1 MSRADVEAR
10 LERVRTAID
19 RAIESG
25 VTEFQ
30 HEGGDGATMI
40 SLADL
45 QRMEQALIRQLAA
58 YKGRTRF
65 NLLRPFILAGLIVM
79 SWTNQTIMAGA
90 GIEPVVIKSND
101 SARRTPSRT
110 YHPPYSGATIT
121 RNNYDFMP
129 PHRSGDGAIRE
140 SWDLLTRRVRWM
152 VENEPLMRRMI
163 SLLAQ
168 YVVGEGIGVYSAA
181 IDHVPLSSETS
192 GSLID
197 HPLFQFGDESDLR
210 FERWAED
217 YADVERQ
224 KSLWEMQLLSAK
236 EVFGAGNSLWLEC
249 RKRSAA
255 NMPTLC
261 YQLLEAEQ
269 LDRSMDRPASPGRN
283 RISNG
288 IEYDPT
294 NEPVAYWLFDAHP
307 YDDTYAAM
315 LTTRSRRIPAARI
328 AHLYLPS
335 RSSQHFGASLANC
348 ALQTCKDADWL
359 VGHELTAAALAA
371 GLTLL
376 IKESDETRSVT
387 LDTEDDT
394 TTRAYCYG
402 EDGIPHLS
410 DVGLTSGSVAT
421 VGEKESVEVVES
433 KRPGPLIEPFVRFL
447 SNRVSMSGDL
457 SWHRFTGDPTGAS
470 FATLRAMI
478 NDDRAMALPITYSFG
493 RKIAV
498 RPRKQHDRICSG
510 MGLFSSVTAQQYLR
524 EEWIYQEYD
533 VLGPP
538 LRNLNPVEDAESAK
552 ARISAGLS
560 TLRIECALLGLSYRR
575 VMRQLAVERD
585 LAAALRL
592 ALDFSNG
599 GGQSGTRTTTDASPA
614 PEVAA

>member
-1 MSRADVEAR
+1 MSRAEIQAR
-10 LERVRTAID
+10 LERVRAAID
-19 RAIESG
+19 KAIEFG
-25 VTEFQ
+25 VAEFA
-30 HEGGDGATMI
+30 HEGGDSTRMI

-45 QRMEQALIRQLAA
+45 QRLEQSLIKQLAA
-58 YKGRTRF
+58 YQGRSRF
-65 NLLRPFILAGLIVM
+65 QTLRPFLLAGLIVM
-79 SWTNQTIMAGA
+79 SWTNETILAGA
-90 GIEPVVIKSND
+90 GIEPIVLRAND

-152 VENEPLMRRMI
+152 VENEPLMRRMVH
-163 SLLAQ
+163 LLGQ
-168 YVVGEGIGVYSAA
+168 HVVGEGIAAFSAA
-181 IDHVPLSSETS
+181 IDHVPLSSESS

-197 HPLFQFGDESDLR
+197 HPLFRFGDESDMR
-210 FERWAED
+210 FDRWAED

-224 KSLWEMQLLSAK
+224 KSLWELQLLSAQ

-269 LDRSMDRPASPGRN
+269 LDRCMDRPASPGRN

-307 YDDTYAAM
+307 YDDTFAAA
-315 LTTRSRRIPAARI
+315 LTTRSRRIPAARV

-371 GLTLL
+371 GLTLV
-376 IKESDETRSVT
+376 INESDETRAVSM
-387 LDTEDDT
+387 DTEDDSL
-394 TTRAYCYG
+394 RPSCYG
-402 EDGIPHLS
+402 EEGIPHVGE
-410 DVGLTSGSVAT
+410 VGLTSGTVARL
-421 VGEKESVEVVES
+421 GEKEKLEVVES

-447 SNRVSMSGDL
+447 SNRVSMSGNM

-478 NDDRAMALPITYSFG
+478 NDDRAMALPITYAFG

-498 RPRKQHDRICSG
+498 RPRKQHDRLCAG
-510 MGLFSSVTAQQYLR
+510 LGLFTSCSAQDYLR
-524 EEWIYQEYD
+524 DEWIYQEYD

-552 ARISAGLS
+552 SRISAGLS

-592 ALDFSNG
+592 ALDFSHG
-599 GGQSGTRTTTDASPA
+599 GGQSGNRTTTDATEPPA
-614 PEVAA
+614 